1 MGYNEFKQLFESPAM
16 SDDLFT
22 DPSDRIEV
30 DPADMAPT
38 IIRAMTLSLAKRL
51 AANNRKPWKADR
63 EAELQETIS
72 ALVAT
77 ANGRGLKTIRVIV
90 TRKTGQK
97 VSREIDVDKISKER
111 TLQ

>member
-1 MGYNEFKQLFESPAM
+1 M
-16 SDDLFT
+16 SDDLFA
-22 DPSDRIEV
+22 DPNDRIEV

-38 IIRAMTLSLAKRL
+38 FIRAMTLSFAKRI
-51 AANNRKPWKADR
+51 AADNREPWKADK
-63 EAELQETIS
+63 ETELQETIS

-77 ANGRGLKTIRVIV
+77 ANGRGLKTIKVIV

-97 VSREIDVDKISKER
+97 VTRDLDVDKISKER